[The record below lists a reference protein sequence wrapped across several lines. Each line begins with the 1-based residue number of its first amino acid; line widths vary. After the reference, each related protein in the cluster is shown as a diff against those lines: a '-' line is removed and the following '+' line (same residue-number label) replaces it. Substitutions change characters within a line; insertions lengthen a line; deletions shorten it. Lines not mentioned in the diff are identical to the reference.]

1 MSRSPQSISIGQTST
16 VTIQTIYTGITG
28 EVLSPALVFT
38 NASATA
44 IEISVFVNDG
54 STDFLIEKRT
64 VAAGIGKVWIVSSL
78 GTQKIDPL
86 NAIKF
91 QATTATAVNHHLS
104 GSINS

>member
-1 MSRSPQSISIGQTST
+1 MSRTPQSISIGQTAT
-16 VTIQTIYTGITG
+16 TDIQTIYTGITG
-28 EVLSPALVFT
+28 QVLSPSLVFT

-44 IEISVFVNDG
+44 IEISVYVNDG
-54 STDFLIEKRT
+54 STDFLIETRT
-64 VAAGIGKVWIVSSL
+64 VAAGVGKPWIVSTL

-104 GSINS
+104 GSINT